1 MSSFYHT
8 IPSLLQ
14 QLQAEALQFE
24 GGRLQQFYAVWEIL
38 TSDPEILQLVRG
50 AHLEFDD
57 TEFPSSSSP
66 QPHLNKSEMAI
77 IDSEIVKLS
86 RKKVISKCEH
96 SPDQYLSPVFTR
108 PKKDGTNRMILNLKG
123 LNSEITYH
131 HFKMDTLQV
140 ALKLVTPFCFMSSID
155 LKDAYY
161 SVPIAKH
168 HRKFLRFSWR
178 GQLWQF
184 DCMPNGLALA
194 PRKFTKLLKPVLAKL
209 REEGHV
215 STSFLDD
222 SLLLSDSEEES
233 VQNVQATVQ
242 LFRSLG
248 FIIHPDKSVLEPT
261 QQIQYLGVVI
271 DSRDMSV
278 RLTAERKCNL
288 KDTCNK
294 LLKARKLTIRDLAK
308 VIGKVVASFTAVKYG
323 PLYYRH
329 LEENKKAALLVAKGD
344 YDSPVSITFSARTE
358 LHWWVDNATIASN
371 DITPSDPDITVA
383 SDASISGWGCV
394 CQEDRSGGLWLPAE
408 ASFHINYLELK
419 AAFFALQCFETKIS
433 NKHARLLLDNSTAV
447 ACINNMGTSHSVT
460 CNQMAFSIWL
470 WCRNRHVWVSAAHIP
485 GKENTAADAESR
497 KINLDA
503 EWKLDKAVLEQ
514 ALAQLQASPSID
526 LFASRLNNQRSCYV
540 SYRADP
546 EAHAVDAFSLSW
558 TVLEFY
564 AFPPFSLITRVL
576 QKVKRDR
583 STGVIIVPTWPTQVW
598 WPVLMKMITGKPVQL
613 ASRVTLLTLP
623 SHPEKRHRLLPR
635 LKLLACK
642 ISGAGTNNRDTP
654 GVQLISC

>member
-24 GGRLQQFYAVWEIL
+24 GGRLQQFYAVWETL
-38 TSDPEILQLVRG
+38 TSDPEFLQLVRG

-77 IDSEIVKLS
+77 IDAEIVKLS

-178 GQLWQF
+178 RQLWQF
-184 DCMPNGLALA
+184 DSMPNGLALA

-248 FIIHPDKSVLEPT
+248 FIIHPDKSILEPT
-261 QQIQYLGVVI
+261 QQIQYVGVVN

-278 RLTAERKCNL
+278 PLTAERKCNL
-288 KDTCNK
+288 KDSCNK
-294 LLKARKLTIRDLAK
+294 LLKARKLTVRDLAK
-308 VIGKVVASFTAVKYG
+308 VTGKVVGSFTAVKYG

-329 LEENKKAALLVAKGD
+329 LEENKKSCTAGGKG
-344 YDSPVSITFSARTE
+344 
-358 LHWWVDNATIASN
+358 
-371 DITPSDPDITVA
+371 
-383 SDASISGWGCV
+383 
-394 CQEDRSGGLWLPAE
+394 
-408 ASFHINYLELK
+408 
-419 AAFFALQCFETKIS
+419 
-433 NKHARLLLDNSTAV
+433 RL
-447 ACINNMGTSHSVT
+447 
-460 CNQMAFSIWL
+460 
-470 WCRNRHVWVSAAHIP
+470 
-485 GKENTAADAESR
+485 
-497 KINLDA
+497 
-503 EWKLDKAVLEQ
+503 
-514 ALAQLQASPSID
+514 
-526 LFASRLNNQRSCYV
+526 
-540 SYRADP
+540 
-546 EAHAVDAFSLSW
+546 
-558 TVLEFY
+558 
-564 AFPPFSLITRVL
+564 
-576 QKVKRDR
+576 
-583 STGVIIVPTWPTQVW
+583 
-598 WPVLMKMITGKPVQL
+598 
-613 ASRVTLLTLP
+613 
-623 SHPEKRHRLLPR
+623 
-635 LKLLACK
+635 
-642 ISGAGTNNRDTP
+642 
-654 GVQLISC
+654 